1 MALEEIGA
9 RIRALRRQKGLTL
22 NELAARCDLSVSF
35 LSQVERGI
43 TSPSIVS
50 LYAICRVL
58 EIPVSQIL
66 AEPSPPASLVT
77 PADQQLHIRIASSAV
92 SYRYLSGAFEGRILE
107 ALINE
112 FPPNH
117 RHPLATHEG
126 EEFGYVLAGHL
137 ILRIEDQAF
146 PLGPGDSFHFLSTRP
161 HGYETSAAEGAKV
174 LVVTTQKFIETF
186 VERNRRRGVTR
197 LGARTTASSGRC
209 GCTD

>member
-1 MALEEIGA
+1 MKFFQSYCTMALQEIGT

-22 NELAARCDLSVSF
+22 NELAAKCDLSVSF

-58 EIPVSQIL
+58 GIPVSQIL
-66 AEPSPPASLVT
+66 AEPSPPASLIT
-77 PADQQLHIRIASSAV
+77 PADRQLPIRIASSAV

-107 ALINE
+107 VLINE

-146 PLGPGDSFHFLSTRP
+146 PLGPGDSFHFPSIRP
-161 HGYETSAAEGAKV
+161 HGYETGGEGAKV
-174 LVVTTQKFIETF
+174 LIVSTQKFLEAQANL
-186 VERNRRRGVTR
+186 RKRR
-197 LGARTTASSGRC
+197 
-209 GCTD
+209 